1 MKSLSKG
8 TRIGKVKKNFTFHS
22 PHKPDNAAKGEEG
35 REKSSSSFFMIFH
48 QKP

>member
-8 TRIGKVKKNFTFHS
+8 TRIRKEKKNFTFHS
-22 PHKPDNAAKGEEG
+22 PHKPDNAIKGEEG
-35 REKSSSSFFMIFH
+35 KSSSFFFMIFH